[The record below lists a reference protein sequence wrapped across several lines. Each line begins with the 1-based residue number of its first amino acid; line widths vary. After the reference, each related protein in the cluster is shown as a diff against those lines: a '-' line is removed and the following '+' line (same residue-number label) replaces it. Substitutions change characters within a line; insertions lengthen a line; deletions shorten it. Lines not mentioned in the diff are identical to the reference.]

1 MVYMPYNSNQIR
13 AFTVVSYQGVNGDIP
28 IKDFLNSLDV
38 KMRAK
43 IYGTIELLQEKGN
56 QLREPYSKHLDDG
69 IFELRYKVGSNITR
83 VLYFFFY
90 YKGQIILTNGFVK
103 KTQRTPPAEI
113 ELAKKRRYD
122 YITRMEK
129 S

>member
-1 MVYMPYNSNQIR
+1 MLHIIAFERIKNIR
-13 AFTVVSYQGVNGDIP
+13 VVSLFNSGY
-28 IKDFLNSLDV
+28 KDMAPL
-38 KMRAK
+38 
-43 IYGTIELLQEKGN
+43 
-56 QLREPYSKHLDDG
+56 
-69 IFELRYKVGSNITR
+69 
-83 VLYFFFY
+83 
-90 YKGQIILTNGFVK
+90 ILTNGFVK